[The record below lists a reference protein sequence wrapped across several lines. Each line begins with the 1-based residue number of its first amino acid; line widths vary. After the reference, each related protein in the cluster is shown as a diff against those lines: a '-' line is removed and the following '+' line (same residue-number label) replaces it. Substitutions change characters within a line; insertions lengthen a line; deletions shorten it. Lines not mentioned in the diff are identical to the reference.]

1 MEERPDPRTK
11 TEPRDLWTWDVRQ
24 VKTAH
29 HGHVEVEFVGFPE
42 EAEGVQ
48 VQADCWE
55 SAHLQGAHH
64 WHEPQ
69 VTCSS

>member
-1 MEERPDPRTK
+1 MGMLK
-11 TEPRDLWTWDVRQ
+11 LSLL
-24 VKTAH
+24 
-29 HGHVEVEFVGFPE
+29 GFPE